1 MTSANLS
8 VGWEAELSVGEAVL
22 PLVLGVGSGG
32 AGVVEVDLDLVA
44 PAPSIMSLYGF
55 LRVVSTPGKL
65 EPRELCW

>member
-8 VGWEAELSVGEAVL
+8 VEWEAELSVGEAVL
-22 PLVLGVGSGG
+22 ALVLGVGSGG
-32 AGVVEVDLDLVA
+32 AGVVEVDLDLPV
-44 PAPSIMSLYGF
+44 PSIMSRYGD